1 MLRAHLKITK
11 EDVNHRIIVVA
22 DQPSKSFLLQFPSLM
37 ARQWMQTNDSC
48 KDAAGQVIAD
58 GAVAFPFHMTSY
70 GGYGRGVYR
79 STTDW
84 SYNLAADEQ
93 GIVIGTDGAAIQPD
107 QYAMISQ
114 IRSGEIANT
123 VMHYGTCV
131 YGLTINATT
140 DEAHFHVEA
149 IFNNKSGG
157 SINVNEVGIYANGY
171 GNSDNYPNQQQYCIV
186 RDILAE
192 TIALADTEYLKV
204 LYTLSIAT

>member
-11 EDVNHRIIVVA
+11 EDVNHRIEVVA
-22 DQPSKSFLLQFPSLM
+22 DQPSKSFLLAFPSLM

-48 KDAAGQVIAD
+48 KDTAGQVMAV
-58 GAVAFPFHMTSY
+58 GAVSYPFHMTSY
-70 GGYGRGVYR
+70 GGYGRGIYIATGNW
-79 STTDW
+79 ST
-84 SYNLAADEQ
+84 SLAADEQ
-93 GIVIGTDGAAIQPD
+93 GIVIGTDGAALQPD

-131 YGLTINATT
+131 YGLTINPTT
-140 DEAHFHVEA
+140 DEAHFHVES

-171 GNSDNYPNQQQYCIV
+171 GGGDSYPNEQQYCIV
-186 RDILAE
+186 RDILA
-192 TIALADTEYLKV
+192 TIALADTEFLKV